1 APRAAARAGPA
12 HRPRHRAGAPD
23 GGASPDRPRR
33 HSGRTGTGRCAGH
46 AVPCRVVRSRDR
58 FRHLLSHRA
67 PGRRAAR
74 SGAGARAR
82 RNVRSRDAAE
92 PAALASGARLRPK
105 DPLEQRAAVRTSPA
119 RHPLVRPLPGMP
131 RMTWLELAPFI
142 GLGIVSN
149 TVFPMPFEPLLVAF
163 GGGRTSGELVV
174 LCLLGSLCAG
184 AGALVD
190 VGCLGVARRK
200 IQRRQGPAVGPRAG
214 IRFYLF
220 TAAAGLLPL
229 PFSLVRIGLLRT
241 RPDPLLFAG
250 IVALARYPRYLVIV
264 FAWGALA
271 L

>member
-1 APRAAARAGPA
+1 
-12 HRPRHRAGAPD
+12 
-23 GGASPDRPRR
+23 
-33 HSGRTGTGRCAGH
+33 
-46 AVPCRVVRSRDR
+46 
-58 FRHLLSHRA
+58 
-67 PGRRAAR
+67 
-74 SGAGARAR
+74 
-82 RNVRSRDAAE
+82 
-92 PAALASGARLRPK
+92 
-105 DPLEQRAAVRTSPA
+105 
-119 RHPLVRPLPGMP
+119 
-131 RMTWLELAPFI
+131 MTWLELAPFI

-271 L
+271 LPEWAGWVFGGVTLLATLEWRHSQRRRKPVTSVSAAAPAASEGRLEPAGP